1 MFHQFH
7 PLSCRR
13 TCPLIWLHLK
23 WTNSFK
29 VGLAFENWFE
39 QTHYFQATIHTATN
53 DEKEYYFLLHHYSTL
68 KTQEKHRK
76 KTDIGMPKWSY
87 WFLRSIWWP
96 CLPQRII
103 RITMGPRNIELLLRG
118 GLPLYCCG
126 ICCRYN
132 EAWRWWSNFNH
143 GWLPNATN
151 NPKIRFLQQAQQS
164 ATISTQQFARNP
176 CLPIIRSGQSSHHN
190 QGLLVFLGWVHLPTE
205 IRTWSVLRCSN
216 YPPASRTLLGT
227 VVAMVRNPG
236 N

>member
-1 MFHQFH
+1 MRKNITLFYTNIQ
-7 PLSCRR
+7 LWKNSRGRR
-13 TCPLIWLHLK
+13 ITKECQMITLV
-23 WTNSFK
+23 FK
-29 VGLAFENWFE
+29 VHLV
-39 QTHYFQATIHTATN
+39 
-53 DEKEYYFLLHHYSTL
+53 TL
-68 KTQEKHRK
+68 SAPVNYQNNHGSAEHWIT
-76 KTDIGMPKWSY
+76 PSWWS
-87 WFLRSIWWP
+87 P
-96 CLPQRII
+96 
-103 RITMGPRNIELLLRG
+103 
-118 GLPLYCCG
+118 PLYCCG

-164 ATISTQQFARNP
+164 ARISTQQFARTP
-176 CLPIIRSGQSSHHN
+176 VCRSFGPDCPPHHN

-216 YPPASRTLLGT
+216 YPPASPTLLGT